1 MNDFDQIMANA
12 NSNTTKSNKSFDKNA
27 WRERKQQ
34 ERQEVYDLMDKTADE
49 IKTDINKYKQYL
61 DVQGRFDKYS
71 VGNALVIS
79 ATYPNATQIK
89 EFDDWKESGA
99 FIKKG
104 ANGIKILEPGDSYT
118 RSDGSSA
125 ISYNVKKMFDISQ
138 TTSTQKPRTIN
149 YDDRVKLT
157 ALLKDCPVDIKAVD
171 EIPNSDKV
179 ALWNKEDNVLYV
191 KRGGE
196 TYFKQVT
203 KILDKEKTKIVYNSE
218 WLNKM
223 NFKDVLELTG
233 KYTVAR
239 LLERDD
245 FSNRFN
251 NKTPIGVHEFM
262 YPLMQGYDS
271 VAIHADIEIGG
282 TDQTFNLLVGRELQ
296 KDYGQEQQDVIVF
309 PLLVGL
315 DGKEKMSKSL
325 DNYIGIDEEPS
336 IMFEKSMRIPDSCL
350 ENYFRLTTDIDTNT
364 YKDWINTDIVDAHR
378 KYAREIIKMYHGEKF
393 IKDAEDKYNAKAN
406 KTLSDN
412 IDTIKYNG
420 ELPIFIIDLLNE
432 LKIVSSKS
440 EGRRL
445 IEQNGISVN
454 QKKENNINR
463 VITKEDF
470 NDGFIIIQKG
480 KKVFLKVEI

>member
-1 MNDFDQIMANA
+1 MNNDNNIDIIVRKAVQI
-12 NSNTTKSNKSFDKNA
+12 
-27 WRERKQQ
+27 
-34 ERQEVYDLMDKTADE
+34 
-49 IKTDINKYKQYL
+49 
-61 DVQGRFDKYS
+61 YS
-71 VGNALVIS
+71 EDTL
-79 ATYPNATQIK
+79 
-89 EFDDWKESGA
+89 
-99 FIKKG
+99 
-104 ANGIKILEPGDSYT
+104 
-118 RSDGSSA
+118 
-125 ISYNVKKMFDISQ
+125 VKKLKSGKKLVVKFGADPSRPDLHLGHTVPLRVLKMLQDMGHDIVFVIGDFTAMIGDPSGKSKTRPQ
-138 TTSTQKPRTIN
+138 
-149 YDDRVKLT
+149 LT
-157 ALLKDCPVDIKAVD
+157 FEETRK
-171 EIPNSDKV
+171 S
-179 ALWNKEDNVLYV
+179 
-191 KRGGE
+191 GE

-336 IMFEKSMRIPDSCL
+336 IMFEKSMRIPDDCL
-350 ENYFRLTTDIDTNT
+350 EDYFRLTTDIDTNT

-378 KYAREIIKMYHGEKF
+378 KFAREIIKMYHGEEF
-393 IKDAEDKYNAKAN
+393 IKEAEDKYNAKAN

-412 IDTIKYNG
+412 IDTIKFNG
-420 ELPIFIIDLLNE
+420 ELPITLIDLLNE

-454 QKKENNINR
+454 QEKENNVDR

-470 NDGFIIIQKG
+470 KDGFIIIQKG
-480 KKVFLKVEI
+480 KKVFLKVTFK

>member
-1 MNDFDQIMANA
+1 MNNDNNIDIIVRKAVQI
-12 NSNTTKSNKSFDKNA
+12 
-27 WRERKQQ
+27 
-34 ERQEVYDLMDKTADE
+34 
-49 IKTDINKYKQYL
+49 
-61 DVQGRFDKYS
+61 YS
-71 VGNALVIS
+71 EDTL
-79 ATYPNATQIK
+79 
-89 EFDDWKESGA
+89 
-99 FIKKG
+99 
-104 ANGIKILEPGDSYT
+104 
-118 RSDGSSA
+118 
-125 ISYNVKKMFDISQ
+125 VKKLKSGKKLVVKFGADPSRPDLHLGHTVPLRVLKMLQDMGHDIVFVIGDFTAMIGDPSGKSKTRPQ
-138 TTSTQKPRTIN
+138 
-149 YDDRVKLT
+149 LT
-157 ALLKDCPVDIKAVD
+157 FEETRK
-171 EIPNSDKV
+171 S
-179 ALWNKEDNVLYV
+179 
-191 KRGGE
+191 GE

-336 IMFEKSMRIPDSCL
+336 IMFEKSMRIPDDCL
-350 ENYFRLTTDIDTNT
+350 EDYFRLTTDIDTNT

-378 KYAREIIKMYHGEKF
+378 KFAREIIKMYHGEEF

-412 IDTIKYNG
+412 IDTIKFNG
-420 ELPIFIIDLLNE
+420 QLPITLIDLLNE

-454 QKKENNINR
+454 QEKENNVDR
-463 VITKEDF
+463 VITKDDF
-470 NDGFIIIQKG
+470 KDGFIIIQKG
-480 KKVFLKVEI
+480 KKVFLKVTFK

>member
-1 MNDFDQIMANA
+1 MNNENNIDIIVRKAVQI
-12 NSNTTKSNKSFDKNA
+12 
-27 WRERKQQ
+27 
-34 ERQEVYDLMDKTADE
+34 
-49 IKTDINKYKQYL
+49 
-61 DVQGRFDKYS
+61 YS
-71 VGNALVIS
+71 EDTL
-79 ATYPNATQIK
+79 
-89 EFDDWKESGA
+89 
-99 FIKKG
+99 
-104 ANGIKILEPGDSYT
+104 
-118 RSDGSSA
+118 
-125 ISYNVKKMFDISQ
+125 VKKLKSGKKLVVKFGADPSRPDLHLGH
-138 TTSTQKPRTIN
+138 TVPL
-149 YDDRVKLT
+149 RVLKMLQDMGHEIVFVIGDFTAMIGDPSGKSKTRPQLT
-157 ALLKDCPVDIKAVD
+157 FEETRK
-171 EIPNSDKV
+171 S
-179 ALWNKEDNVLYV
+179 
-191 KRGGE
+191 GE

-336 IMFEKSMRIPDSCL
+336 IMFEKSMRIPDDCL
-350 ENYFRLTTDIDTNT
+350 EDYFRLTTDIDTNT

-378 KYAREIIKMYHGEKF
+378 KFAREIIKMYHGEEF

-412 IDTIKYNG
+412 IDTIKFNG
-420 ELPIFIIDLLNE
+420 ELPITLIDLLNE

-454 QKKENNINR
+454 QEKENNVDR

-480 KKVFLKVEI
+480 KKVFLKVNFK